1 MCEYKVLEQVQFVLI
16 YPCRLVWYSL
26 LMPAMKTY
34 PSIDPVVAPP
44 ILLNVIFV
52 FTSVA
57 MTLRSQRSIYGHC
70 LGHGSGTCMFKAAR
84 EICTISYEVNK
95 CRKHML
101 LNDILQ
107 LVVLLDNYT
116 TIGPV

>member
-1 MCEYKVLEQVQFVLI
+1 MV
-16 YPCRLVWYSL
+16 
-26 LMPAMKTY
+26 KTY

-44 ILLNVIFV
+44 ILLNVTFV

-84 EICTISYEVNK
+84 ENCTISYEVNE
-95 CRKHML
+95 CMKHML

-116 TIGPV
+116 TLVIKVISAFPDRSLPHRTPLDWAPP

>member
-1 MCEYKVLEQVQFVLI
+1 
-16 YPCRLVWYSL
+16 
-26 LMPAMKTY
+26 
-34 PSIDPVVAPP
+34 
-44 ILLNVIFV
+44 
-52 FTSVA
+52 

-70 LGHGSGTCMFKAAR
+70 LGHGSGTCMLKAAR
-84 EICTISYEVNK
+84 DICYQFREVNW

-116 TIGPV
+116 TYA

>member
-1 MCEYKVLEQVQFVLI
+1 
-16 YPCRLVWYSL
+16 
-26 LMPAMKTY
+26 
-34 PSIDPVVAPP
+34 
-44 ILLNVIFV
+44 
-52 FTSVA
+52 

-84 EICTISYEVNK
+84 ENCTISYEVNE
-95 CRKHML
+95 CMKHML

-116 TIGPV
+116 TLSSEGVLSSEFPIKTGYSYTFENWGTIHA

>member
-1 MCEYKVLEQVQFVLI
+1 MIGGGYVV
-16 YPCRLVWYSL
+16 
-26 LMPAMKTY
+26 KTY

-44 ILLNVIFV
+44 ILLNVTFV

-84 EICTISYEVNK
+84 ENCTISYEVNK

-116 TIGPV
+116 TILQNIYCIMRMWNYYFMTLKLLSV

>member
-1 MCEYKVLEQVQFVLI
+1 
-16 YPCRLVWYSL
+16 
-26 LMPAMKTY
+26 
-34 PSIDPVVAPP
+34 
-44 ILLNVIFV
+44 
-52 FTSVA
+52 

-84 EICTISYEVNK
+84 EICTISYEVNE
-95 CRKHML
+95 CMKHML

-116 TIGPV
+116 TLVSNPITLCLYAADIIYKMSNRLVY

>member
-1 MCEYKVLEQVQFVLI
+1 
-16 YPCRLVWYSL
+16 
-26 LMPAMKTY
+26 
-34 PSIDPVVAPP
+34 
-44 ILLNVIFV
+44 
-52 FTSVA
+52 

-70 LGHGSGTCMFKAAR
+70 LGHGSGSWMFKAAR

-116 TIGPV
+116 TSALCVYLNKF

>member
-1 MCEYKVLEQVQFVLI
+1 MV
-16 YPCRLVWYSL
+16 
-26 LMPAMKTY
+26 KTY

-84 EICTISYEVNK
+84 ENCTISYEVNK

-116 TIGPV
+116 TLCAMCKNHLLAMCYVLKYGLCYVLCKTP

>member
-1 MCEYKVLEQVQFVLI
+1 MIGGGYVV
-16 YPCRLVWYSL
+16 
-26 LMPAMKTY
+26 KTY

-70 LGHGSGTCMFKAAR
+70 LGHGSGSWMFKAAR
-84 EICTISYEVNK
+84 EICTISYEVNE
-95 CRKHML
+95 CMKHML

-107 LVVLLDNYT
+107 LVV
-116 TIGPV
+116 

>member
-1 MCEYKVLEQVQFVLI
+1 
-16 YPCRLVWYSL
+16 
-26 LMPAMKTY
+26 MKTY

-44 ILLNVIFV
+44 ILLNVTFV

-84 EICTISYEVNK
+84 ENCTISYEVNE

-116 TIGPV
+116 THIISGCIRLTSGKYSIRRAYNLYDYLQPN

>member
-1 MCEYKVLEQVQFVLI
+1 MIQCMLDTDVTMWIDLSNTTKFVG
-16 YPCRLVWYSL
+16 CSL
-26 LMPAMKTY
+26 PVRYVVKTY

-70 LGHGSGTCMFKAAR
+70 LGHGSGTCMLKAAR
-84 EICTISYEVNK
+84 DICY
-95 CRKHML
+95 
-101 LNDILQ
+101 Q
-107 LVVLLDNYT
+107 L
-116 TIGPV
+116 

>member
-1 MCEYKVLEQVQFVLI
+1 MCCLAPIVTIWE
-16 YPCRLVWYSL
+16 
-26 LMPAMKTY
+26 KTY

-44 ILLNVIFV
+44 ILLNVTFV

-84 EICTISYEVNK
+84 ENCTISYEVNE
-95 CRKHML
+95 CMKHML

>member
-1 MCEYKVLEQVQFVLI
+1 MV
-16 YPCRLVWYSL
+16 
-26 LMPAMKTY
+26 KTY

-44 ILLNVIFV
+44 ILLNVTFV

-84 EICTISYEVNK
+84 ENCTISYEVNK

-116 TIGPV
+116 TMLSCISIDIDTKE

>member
-1 MCEYKVLEQVQFVLI
+1 
-16 YPCRLVWYSL
+16 
-26 LMPAMKTY
+26 MKTY

-70 LGHGSGTCMFKAAR
+70 LGHGSGSWMFKAAR

-95 CRKHML
+95 CMKHML

-116 TIGPV
+116 HVSLEIDYV

>member
-1 MCEYKVLEQVQFVLI
+1 
-16 YPCRLVWYSL
+16 
-26 LMPAMKTY
+26 MKTY

-70 LGHGSGTCMFKAAR
+70 LGHGSGSWMFKAAR
-84 EICTISYEVNK
+84 EICTISYEVNE
-95 CRKHML
+95 CMKHML

-116 TIGPV
+116 TFHHVLCVLEYVTSMCMYGYIYR

>member
-1 MCEYKVLEQVQFVLI
+1 
-16 YPCRLVWYSL
+16 
-26 LMPAMKTY
+26 
-34 PSIDPVVAPP
+34 
-44 ILLNVIFV
+44 
-52 FTSVA
+52 

-70 LGHGSGTCMFKAAR
+70 LGHGSGSWMFKAAR
-84 EICTISYEVNK
+84 EICTISYEVNECMK
-95 CRKHML
+95 HMKHML